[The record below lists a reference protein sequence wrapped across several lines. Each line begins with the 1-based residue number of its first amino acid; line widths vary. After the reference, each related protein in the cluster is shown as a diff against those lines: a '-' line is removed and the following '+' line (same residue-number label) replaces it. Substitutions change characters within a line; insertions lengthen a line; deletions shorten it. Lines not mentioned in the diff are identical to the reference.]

1 MDIIKASF
9 VPYLASKTAML
20 LRSNFLKQPNLRS
33 KWLTFLKP
41 CIDPINKDPTHH
53 QRNQHYQIK
62 MWENKSDPQSF
73 GYENDDDKILARA
86 FLSCS

>member
-1 MDIIKASF
+1 MDMIKASF
-9 VPYLASKTAML
+9 VPYLASKTTML
-20 LRSNFLKQPNLRS
+20 LRSNFLKQPNSRS

-41 CIDPINKDPTHH
+41 CTDPVNKDPTHH

-62 MWENKSDPQSF
+62 MCEDPRSF